1 MKTLTTMTKTSSNS
15 RFLSTGN
22 GDVWRGFSQKNCGSD
37 DVWGNGGVL
46 GGKIILNDFDLIS
59 YEEPESSSQ
68 DPFSTPEPFS
78 PYELFDVTHFEMP
91 KNIWQADDLTFVEK
105 SFTHPEPFA
114 KDRVENVAN
123 FSSIRNCRPI
133 GNTLLDHFHKSESPS
148 FDSLNE
154 RFYDSDNIP

>member
-1 MKTLTTMTKTSSNS
+1 MSKIRSLIDPAMKTLTTMTKTSSNS

-114 KDRVENVAN
+114 KDRVKNVAN
-123 FSSIRNCRPI
+123 LSSIRNCQHI
-133 GNTLLDHFHKSESPS
+133 L
-148 FDSLNE
+148 
-154 RFYDSDNIP
+154 